1 MIIITLSTIPSRF
14 HLLGPTLESLLDQTV
29 PADAVEVWIPKSYRR
44 FPEWQF
50 ELPEVPDGVTIRVAD
65 VDLGPATKVL
75 PAVKAYKGTDA
86 KLIYCD
92 DDRIVS
98 PRFVES
104 FLKASND
111 QPNCAI
117 ASSGWD
123 IECLGFAIEAN
134 KRQPRAQ
141 GPQGLYD
148 FPYRWRRLKQ
158 KCQELYFRRR
168 LPKPFRSKLFKTNG
182 YLDIME
188 GCGGVFVRPDMFDDV
203 AFDIPTKL
211 WAVDDIWL
219 SGMLAVR
226 DIPIWSNS
234 YAAMPN
240 EQFDISDPLHASVID
255 GLNRHEANCACV
267 EYFQEHFGIWKAEA
281 T

>member
-1 MIIITLSTIPSRF
+1 MIIITLSSIPSRF

-29 PADAVEVWIPKSYRR
+29 PADAIEVWIPKSYRR
-44 FPEWQF
+44 FPEWEF

-75 PAVKAYKGTDA
+75 PAAKEYRGTDA

-98 PRFVES
+98 PRFVEH
-104 FLKASND
+104 FLKASNRH
-111 QPNCAI
+111 PNCAI
-117 ASSGWD
+117 AASGWD
-123 IECLGFAIEAN
+123 IERLGFALEVN
-134 KRQPRAQ
+134 KRQPRAKR
-141 GPQGLYD
+141 LKSRYD

-158 KCQELYFRRR
+158 KCKELYLCRR
-168 LPKPFRSKLFKTNG
+168 LPKPFRSNIFKTDG

-188 GCGGVFVRPDMFDDV
+188 GCGGVLVRPDMFDDV
-203 AFDIPTKL
+203 AHDIPQKL

-219 SGMLAVR
+219 SGMLAAK
-226 DIPIWSNS
+226 DFPIWSNRS
-234 YAAMPN
+234 SFMPD
-240 EQFDISDPLHASVID
+240 EQFEVSDPLHASVID